1 MNLNKTFDQ
10 FNDLYG
16 IETKEIDHNLQ
27 GVLQIVGS
35 EYDEMTEEICELPTG
50 DMCLLNPHNF
60 VKEGLDVIYAMAQQL
75 RERGVDLDAG
85 LAELHRS
92 NMSKRLRG
100 FDSKLHEKELQEAK
114 KRYPKAKIEVTN
126 HGFVMKCEET
136 DKVIKPTTYSTA
148 KITDEMIG
156 L

>member
-1 MNLNKTFDQ
+1 MKLNKMFDG

-16 IETKEIDHNLQ
+16 IETKELDHNLE
-27 GVLQIVGS
+27 GMFEIVGS
-35 EYDEMTEEICELPTG
+35 EYDEMTEEIHSGNLLFLP
-50 DMCLLNPHNF
+50 NPHDF

-92 NMSKRLRG
+92 NMSKRLHG
-100 FDSKLHEKELQEAK
+100 FDPKRHDRELQEAQ
-114 KRYPKAKIEVTN
+114 KRYPKAKLEVTN
-126 HGFVMKCEET
+126 HGFVMKCGET
-136 DKVIKPTTYSTA
+136 GKLIKPTTYSPA
-148 KITDEMIG
+148 EVTDEMIG